1 MSQVE
6 ARKKATDYAVK
17 LVQDMLPKSDNGE
30 RTRKRLEALS
40 DKEFEELMVKFQNE
54 EDYLQLITPVG
65 EDDYRLDIDNL
76 QNVADKYNINFYH
89 KIWMYSDDGS
99 RELSNKKSMV
109 LHLPV
114 RIQQQMISK
123 KISIPKDNSH
133 IDSFTLQA
141 TGSESK
147 GGRISYPEVNNLLSM
162 GLIKTAEEMMHFR
175 GGSENGNRLLEQS
188 IVKMGQASA
197 NALKPYTGQVGANKM
212 LHSYLTAMMLKSTL
226 LY

>member
-1 MSQVE
+1 MSQIE

-17 LVQDMLPKSDNGE
+17 LVQAMLPKSDNGE

-76 QNVADKYNINFYH
+76 QNVADKYKINFYH

-114 RIQQQMISK
+114 RIQ
-123 KISIPKDNSH
+123 
-133 IDSFTLQA
+133 QA